1 VRFGGGARSR
11 LLWGH
16 PGHRRS
22 GLAGHR
28 LRCDHLA
35 LRRCCQRCCQ
45 TEPRPSRHEGTFIR
59 CMRLAMGD
67 SYSKTGGGATGTIR
81 PATSPRMPP
90 SGFVRENRVQQVGG
104 RPSRVVL
111 NSKGVAHE
119 LDRSPASIVCRRR
132 CFHGCFQDGWRQ
144 PQRPVPGQ
152 VGLGRGVATR
162 GPRHG
167 HKPGRTA
174 MRIRT
179 CLLTDMKSPSSTC
192 AVIQMIA
199 RLDEVFLGP

>member
-1 VRFGGGARSR
+1 MRFGGGARSR

-132 CFHGCFQDGWRQ
+132 CFYLRGYPDDRATGRSLS
-144 PQRPVPGQ
+144 RPLTGV
-152 VGLGRGVATR
+152 LGVEITSS
-162 GPRHG
+162 RH
-167 HKPGRTA
+167 A
-174 MRIRT
+174 AE
-179 CLLTDMKSPSSTC
+179 CLSLASPAGTTN
-192 AVIQMIA
+192 
-199 RLDEVFLGP
+199 